1 MNGRS
6 AAITRHTSVVMCRQA
21 LGEYLKSKGA
31 DDSLLNGERL
41 TCYEG
46 LTAQAVDSI

>member
-1 MNGRS
+1 MNLRPS
-6 AAITRHTSVVMCRQA
+6 LQV

-31 DDSLLNGERL
+31 DDSLLNAEGL

-46 LTAQAVDSI
+46 LTGQAVDDI

>member
-1 MNGRS
+1 M
-6 AAITRHTSVVMCRQA
+6 QE

-31 DDSLLNGERL
+31 DDSLLNSEGL

-46 LTAQAVDSI
+46 LSAEGINAI